1 MNQSLLLRLLFSL
14 TYLLVFITPA
24 AAQTPATSSA
34 QNTATESSQ
43 IATVPTPEAGVN
55 FTLTPSVLT
64 IKTPPGNSSTHTL
77 KIRNNNTQPEAINI
91 TLSKV
96 TTNNQGATSIVDFD
110 ANDPLPRWVSFDQTE
125 FIVQPDSWYEI
136 TLTFNP
142 PPEAAL
148 GYYFAV
154 LFNRALSPDAG
165 VGETAVQ
172 GAPAII
178 TLAEV
183 TSDQAV
189 PSMNMLSFT
198 TTKKWYDFLPVE
210 FDVTL
215 QNTGNI
221 HLQPIGN
228 IYIDQGNQKDIGLLT
243 INESAGY
250 ILPGATRTFR
260 INWLDGFPVYNIS
273 TNDQGEVEK
282 NLTWDWSK
290 IKHFRMGKFIATAF
304 AIYDDGTQDVSME
317 NTLEFWV
324 IPWQILTLAAIV
336 TLVLI
341 IGIIAII
348 KLLITPFNSHK

>member
-1 MNQSLLLRLLFSL
+1 MNPKAYLTSLLFLSIFFTLHPQSSAQTLATPSAA
-14 TYLLVFITPA
+14 TPATPA
-24 AAQTPATSSA
+24 ASLTTLPNPTS
-34 QNTATESSQ
+34 
-43 IATVPTPEAGVN
+43 GVN

-77 KIRNNNTQPEAINI
+77 KIRNNNTQPEAISI
-91 TLSKV
+91 SLSKV
-96 TTNNQGATSIVDFD
+96 TTSNLGATSIVDFD
-110 ANDPLPRWVSFDQTE
+110 TNDPLPSWVSLDQKE
-125 FIVQPDSWYEI
+125 FMVQPDSWHEI
-136 TLTFNP
+136 TLTFSP

-154 LFNRALSPDAG
+154 LFNRALSPEAG

-189 PSMNMLSFT
+189 PRMDMLSFT

-210 FDVTL
+210 FDITL
-215 QNTGNI
+215 HNTGNI

-228 IYIDQGNQKDIGLLT
+228 IYIDQGSQKDVGLLT

-260 INWLDGFPVYNIS
+260 INWLDGFPVYNIT

-290 IKHFRMGKFIATAF
+290 IKHFRIGKYTATAF
-304 AIYDDGTQDVSME
+304 AIYDDGTQDISME

-324 IPWQILTLAAIV
+324 IPWQILTLI
-336 TLVLI
+336 TIIMLVLI
-341 IGIIAII
+341 IGIIAIV
-348 KLLITPFNSHK
+348 KLLITPFKSYK